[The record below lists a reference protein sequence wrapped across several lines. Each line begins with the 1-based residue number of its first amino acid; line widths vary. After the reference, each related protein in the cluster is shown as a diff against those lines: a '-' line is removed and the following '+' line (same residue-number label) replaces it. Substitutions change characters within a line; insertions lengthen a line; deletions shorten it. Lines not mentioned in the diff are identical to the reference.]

1 MTFEGSADIYKNRTL
16 AATKIMLCLSLSFFS
31 RPYGVH
37 VFLFKLKKMAHKIN
51 IIVAHDGQ

>member
-1 MTFEGSADIYKNRTL
+1 MTFVGSADIYKNHTL

-37 VFLFKLKKMAHKIN
+37 VFLFKLKKWPTKLT
-51 IIVAHDGQ
+51 